1 MAMTNYMELLMAN
14 QPWNLIL
21 FMAVPMGLAEAI
33 VASEFFSLYRA
44 KEGSLALKINKK
56 CLFPTYSF
64 CARMAARLILP
75 LWVLGKACTNS
86 KERGALYSA
95 AFFFAK
101 NINSF
106 SKAVLAV

>member
-44 KEGSLALKINKK
+44 KEGSLALKSINA
-56 CLFPTYSF
+56 LASF
-64 CARMAARLILP
+64 SALIL
-75 LWVLGKACTNS
+75 
-86 KERGALYSA
+86 RY
-95 AFFFAK
+95 
-101 NINSF
+101 
-106 SKAVLAV
+106 